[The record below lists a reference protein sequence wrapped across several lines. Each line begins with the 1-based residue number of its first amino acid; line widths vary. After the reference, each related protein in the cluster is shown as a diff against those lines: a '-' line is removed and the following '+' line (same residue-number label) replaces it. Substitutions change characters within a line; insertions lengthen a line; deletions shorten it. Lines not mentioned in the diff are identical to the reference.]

1 VHTPRTIGM
10 IIGGLLV
17 AGVGTC
23 ITAAV
28 IVGWA
33 TATIVA
39 IALVVA
45 AAVTVRVSRPWYLTW
60 GASQSERTAAIA
72 GDQLLGDAA
81 QTTRAIGIHQPLGEV
96 WPWLAQ
102 IGWGRA
108 GWYSYDRIDNDG
120 RGSATAIH
128 REWQQ
133 LAAGDVIAMTP
144 SIGFTVRD
152 VEPAA
157 TIVSQGPEG
166 ATWCVQLTA
175 DGDRCRPVS
184 RFWIPGHP
192 PGSFAAAAWSLLADP
207 GSFVMERRML
217 LLGIKQRAERHQQ
230 PDAAS
235 AVR

>member
-1 VHTPRTIGM
+1 VHTQRTIGM

-17 AGVGTC
+17 VGVGAW
-23 ITAAV
+23 ITVAV

-33 TATIVA
+33 AATIVA
-39 IALVVA
+39 TALVIA
-45 AAVTVRVSRPWYLTW
+45 AAVTIRVSRPRYRTW
-60 GASQSERTAAIA
+60 AANQSERTASMP

-81 QTTRAIGIHQPLGEV
+81 QTTRAIGIHQPPGDV

-120 RGSATAIH
+120 QRSATAIH
-128 REWQQ
+128 PEWQQ
-133 LAAGDVIAMTP
+133 LAAGAVIAMTP

-152 VEPAA
+152 VDPAA
-157 TIVSQGPEG
+157 TIVSQAPDGT
-166 ATWCVQLTA
+166 TWCLQLSA
-175 DGDRCRPVS
+175 DGGRCRLVS
-184 RFWIPGHP
+184 RFRTPRH

-217 LLGIKQRAERHQQ
+217 LGIKQRAERHQQ
-230 PDAAS
+230 PDPAS